1 MDIVVDKDKIF
12 KDAKMNISI
21 IGRSLKDEN
30 GNSLFDKIQ
39 LQDRDDDLLSMFFDS
54 AFGNILNGLNN
65 FIESCSGNIIKLVDN
80 RRFNENSII
89 DIPKIIHNYIVDF
102 IIAEWLKIKAVEF
115 ASIYTEK
122 VALALSTVLEKLR
135 IKTEPVKK
143 IYNE

>member
-1 MDIVVDKDKIF
+1 
-12 KDAKMNISI
+12 
-21 IGRSLKDEN
+21 
-30 GNSLFDKIQ
+30 
-39 LQDRDDDLLSMFFDS
+39 MFFDS